1 MSDPGEAEPDLREA
15 FRLCR
20 DLSERALISW
30 TAAELSRILVAK
42 GEAAGARQVLDDP
55 ASRLAAAEPGSVAS
69 MLAAET
75 VLSLAEGDRETALA
89 KAILALEQERLQGW
103 PNQVAAQVWWIGRLF
118 GPDPAGGVDEVER
131 ARRLLEEVHW
141 VQALKEPELVPETT

>member
-1 MSDPGEAEPDLREA
+1 
-15 FRLCR
+15 
-20 DLSERALISW
+20 
-30 TAAELSRILVAK
+30 
-42 GEAAGARQVLDDP
+42 
-55 ASRLAAAEPGSVAS
+55 

-75 VLSLAEGDRETALA
+75 VLSIAEGDRETALA

-103 PNQVAAQVWWIGRLF
+103 PNQVAAQVWWIARLF
-118 GPDPAGGVDEVER
+118 GPDPAGGADEVER